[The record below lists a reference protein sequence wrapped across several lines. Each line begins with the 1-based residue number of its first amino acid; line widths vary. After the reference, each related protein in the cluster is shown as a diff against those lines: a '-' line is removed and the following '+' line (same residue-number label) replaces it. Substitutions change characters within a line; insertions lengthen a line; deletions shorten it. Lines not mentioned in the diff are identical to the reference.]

1 MFLIHGSRKRCC
13 MLMCLLLDAR
23 INWETH
29 GENFAPE
36 KNFPSQFIGALWDGK
51 RTSLQYVWLGKFMNF
66 YEAHESI

>member
-36 KNFPSQFIGALWDGK
+36 KKIFHHS
-51 RTSLQYVWLGKFMNF
+51 SLELYGM
-66 YEAHESI
+66 ESELACSMCGWENL